1 VRGTHWWGRGKG
13 QEGRG
18 RGGRG
23 GVETREGRE
32 NPDNVGSD
40 W

>member
-1 VRGTHWWGRGKG
+1 MRGIHWRGRGKG

-18 RGGRG
+18 TG